1 MNNAESIIHDG
12 EIPIYDAVKYLTK
25 EEVEETV
32 RRNAAAMNFDVNEE
46 HMNVIHSL
54 IEHYK
59 QDCKTRD
66 CLAAHEHMRFLED
79 AYEFKGG
86 SKYLYML
93 FDAVPG
99 ARARWY
105 RSTNSPVCLRCSW
118 IRTRASGRR
127 SESRPPP
134 AAHIRSRTFRRRA
147 DDGWAGVRT
156 GLTIV
161 DPISRRSPAAGAIIR
176 AWPSRVGRVENQPL

>member
-1 MNNAESIIHDG
+1 MNNAESIIHHG
-12 EIPIYDAVKYLTK
+12 EIPIYDAVKYLSK

-32 RRNAAAMNFDVNEE
+32 RRNAAAMNFDVTDE

-54 IEHYK
+54 VEHYR

-66 CLAAHEHMRFLED
+66 CLAAHEHMRFLEE

-99 ARARWY
+99 ARGVLVPIHELAGLP
-105 RSTNSPVCLRCSW
+105 SLRLDTDKGFGTS
-118 IRTRASGRR
+118 
-127 SESRPPP
+127 
-134 AAHIRSRTFRRRA
+134 F
-147 DDGWAGVRT
+147 
-156 GLTIV
+156 
-161 DPISRRSPAAGAIIR
+161 
-176 AWPSRVGRVENQPL
+176 

>member
-1 MNNAESIIHDG
+1 MNNAESLIHDG
-12 EIPIYDAVKYLTK
+12 EVPIYDAVRNLTR
-25 EEVEETV
+25 EQVEETV

-66 CLAAHEHMRFLED
+66 CLAAHEHMRFLEE

-99 ARARWY
+99 ARGVLV
-105 RSTNSPVCLRCSW
+105 PIHEL
-118 IRTRASGRR
+118 
-127 SESRPPP
+127 
-134 AAHIRSRTFRRRA
+134 
-147 DDGWAGVRT
+147 AG
-156 GLTIV
+156 L
-161 DPISRRSPAAGAIIR
+161 
-176 AWPSRVGRVENQPL
+176 PSLQLDTDKGFGTSF

>member
-1 MNNAESIIHDG
+1 MNNSESVIHDG
-12 EIPIYDAVKYLTK
+12 EIPIYDAVRYLTR

-32 RRNAAAMNFDVNEE
+32 RKNAAAMNFAVTDE

-59 QDCKTRD
+59 QDCKARD
-66 CLAAHEHMRFLED
+66 CLAAHEHMRFLEE

-99 ARARWY
+99 TRGVLVPIHELAGLP
-105 RSTNSPVCLRCSW
+105 SLRLDTDKGFGTS
-118 IRTRASGRR
+118 
-127 SESRPPP
+127 
-134 AAHIRSRTFRRRA
+134 F
-147 DDGWAGVRT
+147 
-156 GLTIV
+156 
-161 DPISRRSPAAGAIIR
+161 
-176 AWPSRVGRVENQPL
+176 

>member
-12 EIPIYDAVKYLTK
+12 EIPIYDAVKYLSR

-32 RRNAAAMNFDVNEE
+32 RRNAAAMNFDVTDE

-99 ARARWY
+99 TRGVLVPIHELAGLP
-105 RSTNSPVCLRCSW
+105 SLRLDTDKGFGTS
-118 IRTRASGRR
+118 
-127 SESRPPP
+127 
-134 AAHIRSRTFRRRA
+134 F
-147 DDGWAGVRT
+147 
-156 GLTIV
+156 
-161 DPISRRSPAAGAIIR
+161 
-176 AWPSRVGRVENQPL
+176 

>member
-99 ARARWY
+99 ARGVLV
-105 RSTNSPVCLRCSW
+105 PIHQL
-118 IRTRASGRR
+118 
-127 SESRPPP
+127 
-134 AAHIRSRTFRRRA
+134 
-147 DDGWAGVRT
+147 AG
-156 GLTIV
+156 L
-161 DPISRRSPAAGAIIR
+161 
-176 AWPSRVGRVENQPL
+176 PSLQLDTDKGFGTSF